1 MRNPE
6 VGGAGHGVH
15 RPNAGQQGFG
25 KAMTAQDDTSTPVSQ
40 TKPSKSVDNSNL
52 PLFLLIV
59 GILLFIIIVIW
70 LYS

>member
-25 KAMTAQDDTSTPVSQ
+25 KAMTAQDDTIVLPYHRQSQ
-40 TKPSKSVDNSNL
+40 ARVLTTQTYRY
-52 PLFLLIV
+52 FC
-59 GILLFIIIVIW
+59 
-70 LYS
+70 